1 MEDNGSICKIT
12 VDGTD
17 FRIQEQAPFDRKW
30 YSHKFKGPGLRY
42 EVGVCIQTG
51 WVVWING
58 PFPCGQW
65 SDIKI
70 ARNCLVDLMSSDEMA
85 LADGGYRDRYDR
97 FDTPNGLNNDD
108 QYMKAVARARH
119 EAINRRFK
127 HFKVLQSTYRHP
139 LEKHYS
145 CFMAVA
151 NVTQMVFQEEGPVW
165 RVTYNDHR
173 RIGELVPR

>member
-1 MEDNGSICKIT
+1 MT

-42 EVGVCIQTG
+42 EVGVNIQLG
-51 WVVWING
+51 HIVWTNG

-70 ARNCLVDLMSSDEMA
+70 ARNCLVDLMSEDEMA
-85 LADGGYRDRYDR
+85 LADGGYRDNYDR
-97 FDTPNGLNNDD
+97 FDTPNGLNNED

-119 EAINRRFK
+119 EAINRRLK
-127 HFKVLQSTYRHP
+127 HFRVLGNTYRHA
-139 LEKHYS
+139 LNKHYS

-151 NVTQMVFQEEGPVW
+151 NITQLGFVEEGPVFH
-165 RVTYNDHR
+165 VNYNDKR
-173 RIGELVPR
+173 VIGKIIPR